1 MSGVVKFVAG
11 VALMAVGVFTMGA
24 TAFVAAGLLAA
35 KAGVALAALGVLD
48 EVGKLFL
55 PDAPDPSVRQ
65 DIEYS
70 GTVMPRRIIYGKM
83 RVGGLNCIR
92 PIATPPENGNNLH
105 QILAI
110 AGHECNAIP
119 SVYFNETEI
128 PAASITAISGT
139 DNDGL
144 VTAGFYAPE
153 NHDHAWIR
161 RYLGTSTQ
169 TVDYKLNAAAPTLW
183 TSDHRGRGVCY
194 AALTFRISEKKFGSG
209 KPDVSFLVE
218 GKKCYDPRLDVTPGA
233 SPTNASY
240 IAYTTNPALQLADYL
255 MDENLGRGIASTKID
270 WPLVVAAANICD
282 EDVDI
287 PEATTQNRYTASIVL
302 EAAGDDRIH
311 EQNIKA
317 LASAMMG
324 TCYRQGGKYRMY
336 AGAALSPSYDLTER
350 DILGDVSIRLETPMG
365 DKYNFIRGTFTD
377 AARNYQDVEFEPR
390 GNAAYESADGD
401 RLPKTVSFKAVTS
414 NYEAQRNGIIVL
426 RRGRMAKT
434 ISARFS
440 LAAYKVRP
448 WMVGT
453 MTFSDIGWDE
463 QRVVCT
469 SWKFVGDGTIELS
482 LQEDSSSIWDD
493 PTEEQYAEPGSGGAG
508 TSGTYTPDP
517 PSDLAVAS
525 LVGGLEASWTQPLE
539 MLPGDVIEL
548 WQHTASTPFASATKI
563 WEGTASSVVL
573 NKDVT
578 TTYYFWVRARA
589 ANGNPSSV
597 HPATNG
603 VAGAA
608 DDAPVDGMQWTPVAH
623 GSGTVEISGDQF
635 HRTNP
640 GGSLDTG
647 VYSLESYYNGAY
659 VSARP
664 YASKYAQIGLSTTPA
679 SSAGYADIDYA
690 WYTNE
695 VTGHAYTY
703 EGGVQFVDGG
713 AFTTDTVL
721 SIHYDGANVR
731 FFMDGVLKR
740 TVGASA
746 NLKFHLDSTLTGD
759 SGWQTVRFGPS
770 GAAGADGTDGIAATL
785 STPAITIQVS
795 GGGVPYSGAYD
806 NAVGSIVVTSG
817 GTDVTASATLSS
829 TPTNCSGAVRTATNT
844 PTTGAKGTYYIT
856 NLSADKG
863 YLAIAWSYGGSSG
876 TLYFHANKV
885 YAGRD
890 ARYVE
895 DTSITTPVTGT
906 SYAGAFAN
914 TPQLTVGP
922 GGTIT
927 VATTISSYWGQTNSG
942 TCTLTGQIQYY
953 NVDTAGPWTD
963 VSGATATGSTAT
975 WDSGDSSWIPGYL
988 TIPPT
993 TLSASGISVA
1003 TQFDFRLRL
1012 YQTGNATGVVVGSGV
1027 CSAGWSG

>member
-70 GTVMPRRIIYGKM
+70 GTVMPRRIIYGKV
-83 RVGGLNCIR
+83 RVGGLNVLR

-128 PAASITAISGT
+128 AAAAITAVSGT
-139 DNDGL
+139 EDDGL
-144 VTAGFYAPE
+144 VTTGFYAPE

-194 AALTFRISEKKFGSG
+194 LALTFRISEKKFGSG
-209 KPDVSFLVE
+209 KPDVSALVE
-218 GKKCYDPRLDVTPGA
+218 GKKCYDPRLDVSPGA

-255 MDENLGRGIASTKID
+255 MDENLGRGIPSTKID
-270 WPLVVAAANICD
+270 WTLVVAAANIC
-282 EDVDI
+282 EESVDI
-287 PEATTQNRYTASIVL
+287 PEATTQTRYTSSIVL

-440 LAAYKVRP
+440 LAAFSVRP

-453 MTFSDIGWDE
+453 MTFADIGWTD

-482 LQEDSSSIWDD
+482 LQEDSSTIWDD

-517 PSDLAVAS
+517 PSDLAVAA
-525 LVGGLEASWTQPLE
+525 LVGGLEASWTLPLE

-563 WEGTASSVVL
+563 WEGTSSSVVL
-573 NKDVT
+573 NKDDT
-578 TTYYFWVRARA
+578 TTRYYWVRARA
-589 ANGNPSSV
+589 ANGNTSSV

-603 VAGAA
+603 VAGTA
-608 DDAPVDGMQWTPVAH
+608 DGGPVDGQQFTPVAH
-623 GSGTVEISGDQF
+623 GSGTLSIEGDEF
-635 HRTNP
+635 SRTDA
-640 GGSLDTG
+640 GGSWDTG
-647 VYSLESYYNGAY
+647 VYSAESFYNGAY
-659 VSARP
+659 VS
-664 YASKYAQIGLSTTPA
+664 GLPLVTNKSGMLGLNSDPTTDA
-679 SSAGYADIDYA
+679 NFTSLDYA
-690 WYTNE
+690 FYTVNNGDLRIYE
-695 VTGHAYTY
+695 SGSLISSHGTYTTAT
-703 EGGVQFVDGG
+703 QLQI
-713 AFTTDTVL
+713 T
-721 SIHYDGANVR
+721 YDGTNVR
-731 FFMDGVLKR
+731 YFKDGTLLR
-740 TVGASA
+740 TIAASA
-746 NLKFHLDSTLTGD
+746 NIKLHMDSSLSEGGAGYT
-759 SGWQTVRFGPS
+759 TVRFGPV
-770 GAAGADGTDGIAATL
+770 GAAGDDGITASL
-785 STPAITIQVS
+785 STSAITIQVS

-806 NAVGSIVVTSG
+806 NATGQIVITDG
-817 GTDVTASATLSS
+817 ATDVTASATLSS
-829 TPTNCSGAVRTATNT
+829 TATNCSGAVRTATNT

-856 NLSADKG
+856 SLSADKG
-863 YLAIAWSYGGSSG
+863 YLAIAWSYGGRSG

-885 YAGRD
+885 YAGKD

-906 SYAGAFAN
+906 SYAGAFAS

-927 VATTISSYWGQTNSG
+927 VACNISSYYGQTNSG

-963 VSGATATGSTAT
+963 VSGATATGATAT

-1012 YQTGNATGVVVGSGV
+1012 YQTGNATGVVVGTGV